1 MASEVPRV
9 SLIDIDDAAER
20 YFERIYRAALVMT
33 GNPWDAED
41 LAQETFC
48 VLARESHRFAGR
60 SSVYTW
66 LYGILLNLERRQRR
80 RSGIWRSKLHVLW
93 SNETQR
99 PREQPA
105 AEANVEVEEWKRSL
119 WSAVATL
126 PDGQREVLVLRFS
139 EQLSYEEIAE
149 VMESPLGTVKS
160 RIHHGLAALR
170 ERITGAQADELR
182 DVPRDV
188 KEVFPRAI

>member
-1 MASEVPRV
+1 MWLRGERGQPIEV
-9 SLIDIDDAAER
+9 LR
-20 YFERIYRAALVMT
+20 YFERIHRAALVMT
-33 GNPWDAED
+33 GNPWDADD

-60 SSVYTW
+60 SSLYTW
-66 LYGILLNLERRQRR
+66 LYGILLNLERRHRR
-80 RSGIWRSKLHVLW
+80 RSGIWRNKLRVLW
-93 SNETQR
+93 GNETHQ
-99 PREQPA
+99 PREQAA
-105 AEANVEVEEWKRSL
+105 AENRVEVEEWKRSL
-119 WSAVATL
+119 WGAVASL

-149 VMESPLGTVKS
+149 VMQSPLGTVKS

-170 ERITGAQADELR
+170 ERITVSQADELR

>member
-1 MASEVPRV
+1 MG
-9 SLIDIDDAAER
+9 LIDVDDAATR
-20 YFERIYRAALVMT
+20 YFERIHRAALMMT

-48 VLARESHRFAGR
+48 VLARESHRFSGR

-66 LYGILLNLERRQRR
+66 LYGILLNLDRRQRR
-80 RSGIWRSKLHVLW
+80 RSGIWRNKLQVLW
-93 SNETQR
+93 GNEER
-99 PREQPA
+99 SPRRQAA
-105 AEANVEVEEWKRSL
+105 AEGKVEVEEWKRSL
-119 WSAVATL
+119 WGAVATL

-149 VMESPLGTVKS
+149 VMDCPLGTVKS

-170 ERITGAQADELR
+170 ERISDAQADELR